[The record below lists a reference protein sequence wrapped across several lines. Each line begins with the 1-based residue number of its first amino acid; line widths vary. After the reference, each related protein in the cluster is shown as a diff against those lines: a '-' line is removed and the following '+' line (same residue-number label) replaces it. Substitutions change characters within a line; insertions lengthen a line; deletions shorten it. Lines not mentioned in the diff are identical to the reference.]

1 MYLIEFLLRKGYI
14 FVKTIVLTTPVGG
27 KVSIEIHP
35 RTARDHVR
43 PSIFAPKSL

>member
-1 MYLIEFLLRKGYI
+1 MGFLLTKGYI
-14 FVKTIVLTTPVGG
+14 SVKIILLTTPVGG

-35 RTARDHVR
+35 RTAGDHVR